1 LDSKLR
7 CYSQPGGRRYHP
19 VDSKEVAFVSAGK
32 KAFLDAV
39 GKAQPIVLEPI
50 VNVEVAIPESSVGD
64 VTGGLAG
71 KRARILGTDTQR
83 GGELVIKAQ
92 APLAELTD
100 YPTELKSMTGG
111 RGRYSLDL
119 SHYEAVPPAVQKQ
132 LGAAWKPHAEEE

>member
-1 LDSKLR
+1 
-7 CYSQPGGRRYHP
+7 
-19 VDSKEVAFVSAGK
+19 
-32 KAFLDAV
+32 
-39 GKAQPIVLEPI
+39 
-50 VNVEVAIPESSVGD
+50 VGD

-92 APLAELTD
+92 APLAELID

-119 SHYEAVPPAVQKQ
+119 SHYEPVPPTVQKQ
-132 LGAAWKPHAEEE
+132 LSEAWKPHVEED